1 MDENGIALTEL
12 HSALHDR
19 LLATVE
25 EMLVSSVALDFEA
38 ALFACRRL
46 GQKIDLHR
54 TAEELALAALPEE
67 PPLPRGAGAAL
78 VVAEHDKLDELI
90 GHAAKTLRALSD
102 LDAGDESRRVAL
114 VRHLE
119 PLTRVRGLLEHHT
132 QREVELVYP
141 HLERHLP
148 TAARAALVASV
159 AELIAAFGPGGQDAS
174 PPI

>member
-1 MDENGIALTEL
+1 MDDNAIALPTL
-12 HSALHDR
+12 HSALHER

-25 EMLVSSVALDFEA
+25 EMLVGSVALDFEA
-38 ALFACRRL
+38 ALRACVRL
-46 GQKIDLHR
+46 GQAIGLHR
-54 TAEELALAALPEE
+54 AAEEQALLSLPEE
-67 PPLPRGAGAAL
+67 PPLPRGAATAL

-90 GHAAKTLRALSD
+90 GRAAETLRALAG
-102 LDAGDESRRVAL
+102 LDTDEGQRRVAL

-148 TAARAALVASV
+148 VAASEALMGSIGA
-159 AELIAAFGPGGQDAS
+159 LIGLLDGERPDA
-174 PPI
+174 

>member
-1 MDENGIALTEL
+1 MDDNEIALPEL

-19 LLATVE
+19 LLAAVE

-38 ALFACRRL
+38 ALSACRRL
-46 GQKIDLHR
+46 GQTIDLHR
-54 TAEELALAALPEE
+54 AAEELALGALPEA

-90 GHAAKTLRALSD
+90 GHAAETLRALAD
-102 LDAGDESRRVAL
+102 LDGGDDLRRMAL

-141 HLERHLP
+141 HLELHLP
-148 TAARAALVASV
+148 AAANVSLRASI
-159 AELIAAFGPGGQDAS
+159 EDLIATFGP
-174 PPI
+174 

>member
-1 MDENGIALTEL
+1 MDENGIALSAL
-12 HSALHDR
+12 HSALHER

-25 EMLVSSVALDFEA
+25 EMLVGAVALDFEA
-38 ALFACRRL
+38 GLRACVRL
-46 GQKIDLHR
+46 GQAIGLHR
-54 TAEELALAALPEE
+54 ASEEQALLALPEA

-90 GHAAKTLRALSD
+90 GRAAETLRALAGLDSD
-102 LDAGDESRRVAL
+102 EGGRRVAL

-132 QREVELVYP
+132 QRELELVYP

-148 TAARAALVASV
+148 AAAVDALVGSI
-159 AELIAAFGPGGQDAS
+159 ETLIAWLDRERPEA
-174 PPI
+174 